1 MANRRG
7 KSGSNDRFYFFGLK
21 NHCGWWLQP
30 KNQKTLAPWKKS
42 YDKPRQGI
50 KKQRHHFANKGSYGQ
65 SCGVSSSH
73 VQMWELGHKD
83 GWQPKNWCF
92 WIVAIEKTLVS
103 PWTAMRSNQSTL
115 KEINP
120 EYSFEGVM
128 LKLPY
133 FDHLMWITDSLEK
146 TLMLGKIEGR
156 RRRRWQRMRWL
167 VGITNSVDVSL
178 SRLWEMVKDREAWR
192 AESMR
197 SWCWTQL
204 SN

>member
-1 MANRRG
+1 ML
-7 KSGSNDRFYFFGLK
+7 GSLEE
-21 NHCGWWLQP
+21 
-30 KNQKTLAPWKKS
+30 S
-42 YDKPRQGI
+42 YDKPRRRI
-50 KKQRHHFANKGSYGQ
+50 KKQRHHFADKGLYRQSYGF
-65 SCGVSSSH
+65 SSSH

-133 FDHLMWITDSLEK
+133 FDHLMWIIDSLEK